1 MGREKREK
9 ERLKNKKNG
18 IVIKQEKKR
27 KMDEKKPTEREDN
40 TRRQKTRERRNEK
53 KRAREKKNRK
63 PFPRPGHCFEI
74 PPLPK

>member
-27 KMDEKKPTEREDN
+27 KMDETEREDN
-40 TRRQKTRERRNEK
+40 TRRQKTRERRKEK
-53 KRAREKKNRK
+53 KTRQEEKKNRK